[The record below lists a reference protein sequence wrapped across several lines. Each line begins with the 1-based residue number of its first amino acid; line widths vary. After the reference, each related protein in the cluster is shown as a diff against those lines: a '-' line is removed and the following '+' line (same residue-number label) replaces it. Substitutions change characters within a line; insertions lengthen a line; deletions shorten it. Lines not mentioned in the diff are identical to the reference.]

1 MSVAL
6 YSSFWLSSCKLPFW
20 HESAFCMLAPVLTA
34 TLSTSS
40 DGVNVEAHISSMSGE
55 LLVLLIVPVGAPLLD
70 LQYKIWNLV
79 DADVSTSPLWHYYPG
94 SQELYMSEP
103 QIQFFDDGGHSVQ
116 PHAKL
121 QPSAPPAQWPCMQW
135 LASSCCL
142 HRTANDSVHQEVPA
156 RLTMSR
162 APAGRQMQQLFIK
175 ISELEEELR
184 CSGDIVNMELVQSVG
199 DFIQAR
205 TQPLALGAVEA
216 LMCIRHVD
224 ALGTLRT
231 ANIMRSLHRDVRD
244 VLICRCG
251 SFGDDE
257 HDTRDEFLERFHSV
271 VDIYEK
277 KHHRTIEDKR
287 ELRAQVLLAYHKH
300 PSNPRAPRRLM
311 TR

>member
-1 MSVAL
+1 
-6 YSSFWLSSCKLPFW
+6 
-20 HESAFCMLAPVLTA
+20 MLAPVLTA

-116 PHAKL
+116 LHAKL

-216 LMCIRHVD
+216 LMRIRHVD
-224 ALGTLRT
+224 ALGTCFPPTKL
-231 ANIMRSLHRDVRD
+231 MQSLHRDVRD
-244 VLICRCG
+244 VLVCRCVRLDKRAPPP
-251 SFGDDE
+251 SFASRSAQVQADI
-257 HDTRDEFLERFHSV
+257 DEFLERFHSV

-277 KHHRTIEDKR
+277 KHHRTIEAPK

-300 PSNPRAPRRLM
+300 HPRPMTRRLM

>member
-94 SQELYMSEP
+94 SQEHYMSEP

-216 LMCIRHVD
+216 LMCICEHMRKNLD
-224 ALGTLRT
+224 AAALPAL
-231 ANIMRSLHRDVRD
+231 RSLHRDVRD
-244 VLICRCG
+244 VVICRWC
-251 SFGDDE
+251 SFCDDE
-257 HDTRDEFLERFHSV
+257 HNRDEFLERFRSV
-271 VDIYEK
+271 VSIYEK
-277 KHHRTIEDKR
+277 KHHRTIEDCK
-287 ELRAQVLLAYHKH
+287 ELRAQLLLAYHKH
-300 PSNPRAPRRLM
+300 PSNPRTRR
-311 TR
+311 R